1 MPTQKNKTDSKREK
15 KFDRIMEM
23 IEKSNH
29 IGSREERNTVKISDE
44 EW

>member
-1 MPTQKNKTDSKREK
+1 MPTQKSKIDSKREK

-29 IGSREERNTVKISDE
+29 IGSRDEKNTVKISE
-44 EW
+44 